1 MSDQQPEERNVR
13 VTVIVA
19 AIAAVVACGDA
30 RPERESLVASGR
42 PAVIQ
47 PDEGDQL
54 FLCTAP
60 ELTVRINV
68 DSVTTGAT
76 HLAMG
81 TAVLTGANM
90 GVHSGEDEI
99 VFIYEGRGRVI
110 MEADTFPAQAGTTM
124 YIPRGITH
132 GFISDA
138 EAPMRFTWVITPP
151 GLEKLFRDRGVS
163 TPDDC

>member
-1 MSDQQPEERNVR
+1 MR
-13 VTVIVA
+13 VTVMVATVA
-19 AIAAVVACGDA
+19 ALAACGDA
-30 RPERESLVASGR
+30 SSESEGSVASGS

-47 PDEGDQL
+47 PDDRDQL

-60 ELTVRINV
+60 ELTVNIKV

-81 TAVLTGANM
+81 TAVLTGANV
-90 GVHSGEDEI
+90 GVHRGEDEI

-110 MEADTFPAQAGTTM
+110 MEADTFPAQPGTTM
-124 YIPRGITH
+124 YIPRGVTH

-138 EAPMRFTWVITPP
+138 DTPMRFAWVITPP

-163 TPDDC
+163 TPDDCDEAGVG